1 MAETYFGNIL
11 ITPETSDSY
20 GLKGSGTLAEGR
32 LVELDTT
39 LTDTPTVKYSINN
52 SPSVL
57 GFVTSEWESGD
68 LLTVYRRGKAR
79 LEDSGS
85 GIAYGA
91 RVGSAGS
98 GKIKTYA
105 SGSVVG
111 IVIDP
116 AGITA
121 SAFGNVLVDIVPA
134 NSIISVV

>member
-1 MAETYFGNIL
+1 MAETFYGNIL

-20 GLKGSGTLAEGR
+20 GAKGSGTLAEGR
-32 LVELDTT
+32 LVELDTDI
-39 LTDTPTVKYSINN
+39 TDTQTLKYAINN

-57 GFVTSEWESGD
+57 GFVQNEWESGD
-68 LLTVYRRGKAR
+68 LLTFYRRGVAR

-111 IVIDP
+111 ICWELTNIS
-116 AGITA
+116 A
-121 SAFGNVLVDIVPA
+121 SAFGQVLVDIVPA
-134 NSIISVV
+134 NSITSVV